1 LLLRQHLHSRSINDA
16 PKLRAATLE
25 EQVAIDNYK
34 EATKACLAAAT
45 SYSDKLAT
53 AGISF
58 APPKAP

>member
-1 LLLRQHLHSRSINDA
+1 
-16 PKLRAATLE
+16 LRAATLE